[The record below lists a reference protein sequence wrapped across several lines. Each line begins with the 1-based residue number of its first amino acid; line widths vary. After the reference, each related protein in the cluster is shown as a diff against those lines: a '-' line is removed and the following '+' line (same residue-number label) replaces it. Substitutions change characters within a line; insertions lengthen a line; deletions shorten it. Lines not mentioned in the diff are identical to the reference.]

1 MSTSLV
7 VTLLGLVVM
16 LIFLM
21 PIGYMLATAFK
32 EDSQLSAQHAPLLP
46 AKAVTYNYQGKDL
59 PLYNVPL
66 SDGTKQLA
74 LVKGFREDS
83 DFVDP
88 QHPEKGVLNWKGRYR
103 TLDPVYEVA
112 PTLNNFTHAWDEVE
126 FPLLFRNT
134 LLIAVISTIGTLI
147 SCILVAY
154 GFARLRFP
162 GRGPLFILVLGTLLL
177 PSQITLVPQFILFSK
192 LHWVNTFLP
201 LTVPAFF
208 GVGAGAF
215 YIFLIRQYLQTIPYE
230 LDEAARMDG
239 ANTWQILYRILLPLI
254 KAPLTIVAVFTFTD
268 NYNDFLGPL
277 IYLSD
282 NSKYTLALGLASYI
296 GQFSANWNWLMCA
309 SLVILLPLLL
319 IYYFAQRLLIGGI
332 ASVGL
337 KG

>member
-1 MSTSLV
+1 VAQPLSAAPESAAALRRAAGGPRRARCRGSVAAYIALVVLALLVLLPFLWMVSTSLQANDALFQTPPQIV
-7 VTLLGLVVM
+7 
-16 LIFLM
+16 
-21 PIGYMLATAFK
+21 
-32 EDSQLSAQHAPLLP
+32 P
-46 AKAVTYNYQGKDL
+46 AL
-59 PLYNVPL
+59 PLWHNYVDALTAVPFL
-66 SDGTKQLA
+66 TWVQ
-74 LVKGFREDS
+74 
-83 DFVDP
+83 
-88 QHPEKGVLNWKGRYR
+88 
-103 TLDPVYEVA
+103 
-112 PTLNNFTHAWDEVE
+112 
-126 FPLLFRNT
+126 NT
-134 LLIAVISTIGTLI
+134 LIICGLNVVGQLLCCT
-147 SCILVAY
+147 LVAY

-309 SLVILLPLLL
+309 SVVILLPLLL

>member
-1 MSTSLV
+1 MAQPLSAAPESAAALRRAAGGPRRARCRGSVAAYIALVVLALLVLLPFLWMVSTSLQANDALFQTPPQIV
-7 VTLLGLVVM
+7 
-16 LIFLM
+16 
-21 PIGYMLATAFK
+21 
-32 EDSQLSAQHAPLLP
+32 P
-46 AKAVTYNYQGKDL
+46 AL
-59 PLYNVPL
+59 PLWHNYVDALTAVPFL
-66 SDGTKQLA
+66 TWVQ
-74 LVKGFREDS
+74 
-83 DFVDP
+83 
-88 QHPEKGVLNWKGRYR
+88 
-103 TLDPVYEVA
+103 
-112 PTLNNFTHAWDEVE
+112 
-126 FPLLFRNT
+126 NT
-134 LLIAVISTIGTLI
+134 LIICGLNVVGQLLCCT
-147 SCILVAY
+147 LVAY

-309 SLVILLPLLL
+309 SVVILLPLLL

>member
-1 MSTSLV
+1 VAQRLSAAPRLATALRHPAGGRRRARLLGPVVAYTVLVALALLVLVPFLWMISTSLQANDALFQTPPQIV
-7 VTLLGLVVM
+7 PAQPLWHNYVDALTAVP
-16 LIFLM
+16 FL
-21 PIGYMLATAFK
+21 TWV
-32 EDSQLSAQHAPLLP
+32 Q
-46 AKAVTYNYQGKDL
+46 
-59 PLYNVPL
+59 
-66 SDGTKQLA
+66 
-74 LVKGFREDS
+74 
-83 DFVDP
+83 
-88 QHPEKGVLNWKGRYR
+88 
-103 TLDPVYEVA
+103 
-112 PTLNNFTHAWDEVE
+112 
-126 FPLLFRNT
+126 NT
-134 LLIAVISTIGTLI
+134 LIICGLNVVGQLLCCT
-147 SCILVAY
+147 LVAY

-309 SLVILLPLLL
+309 SVVILLPLLL